1 MEPVLFFATPGGCSL
16 GAVIAFEWSGLPYR
30 LCKVPFADEAANHH
44 YRRINPLGQT
54 PGLLADGKV
63 IAQSLA
69 ILNHI
74 AARSDDPRMG
84 PKSGAGLDRL
94 NMLLGFLHTSYF
106 SSYLPYWKALRGV
119 SDEDGAAYARLG
131 SGLVQTAH
139 EQLEVL
145 LGDRPWLCGDSP
157 TIADAYF
164 AGIVRWND
172 FHRAIDQSQF
182 GRITALRARLEQ
194 LPAVQ
199 FGYAAE
205 NGLAL
210 ASEGRFKGMVT
221 AAELVSAGTGYV

>member
-30 LCKVPFADEAANHH
+30 LCKVPFSDQDANRD

-54 PGLLADGKV
+54 PGLLVNGQV
-63 IAQSLA
+63 IAQSHA

-74 AARSDDPRMG
+74 AAHSTDPRMG
-84 PKSGAGLDRL
+84 PKSGVGLDRL
-94 NMLLGFLHTSYF
+94 NMMLAFLHTTYF

-119 SDEDGAAYARLG
+119 SDEDRLVYAKLG
-131 SGLVQTAH
+131 RGLVQTAH

-145 LGDRPWLCGDSP
+145 LSDRPWLCGDSP

-172 FHRAIDQSQF
+172 FHHAIDQEQF
-182 GRITALRARLEQ
+182 QRITALRARLEQ

-205 NGLAL
+205 NGLPLVSEGQFQGLLTVGEL
-210 ASEGRFKGMVT
+210 ASFGN
-221 AAELVSAGTGYV
+221 GYV